1 MLTCRYGSA
10 TTMSVRKAFRWTT
23 ERYKRGDGKASN
35 YWVANCIA
43 CKTAYERYRE
53 AVAACNG
60 DNEAIAKIDVV
71 HPAEALPG
79 REDRMAPHLLV
90 VDMCALVRDE

>member
-1 MLTCRYGSA
+1 MQA
-10 TTMSVRKAFRWTT
+10 TTMSVWKVFRRTT
-23 ERYKRGDGKASN
+23 KRYKRGDGKASN
-35 YWVANCIA
+35 YWAAYCIA
-43 CKTAYERYRE
+43 CESSYERYRE

-60 DNEAIAKIDVV
+60 DEAIAKIDVA

-79 REDRMAPHLLV
+79 RADRMAPHLLV